1 MTSFNHDGSNKDIIL
16 VEAKSEE
23 TEQFSS
29 GNTDDSLVMRYKLK
43 ASSTEKGSRYYCK
56 ECGKQMMNKS
66 NLNTHVRS
74 VHDGIKYP
82 CGQCQ
87 YEATSKGS
95 LAQHK

>member
-43 ASSTEKGSRYYCK
+43 ASSTEKGSR
-56 ECGKQMMNKS
+56 
-66 NLNTHVRS
+66 
-74 VHDGIKYP
+74 
-82 CGQCQ
+82 
-87 YEATSKGS
+87 
-95 LAQHK
+95 